1 MAIVTSASVHDFFA
15 ESVDDALRDR
25 SVEVSSAARAY
36 LIGILEDQAQPAR
49 RVDHALSRPLAL
61 LLAEAVAT
69 SRPAERFDRLR
80 CLGDAVLYAAGFFR
94 GHFGAR
100 GVDEGYVVRMGREAY
115 GRARSVL
122 VTGGAGAGAQDA
134 DVFGELAGSFD
145 AFVRVFEDVADNTQ
159 AMGATNSAGVLR
171 LYERWLKT
179 GSDKLATA
187 LGAQGI
193 APMRKAASGWQ

>member
-1 MAIVTSASVHDFFA
+1 MAIVTSASVHEFFA
-15 ESVDDALRDR
+15 ESVEDALRDR
-25 SVEVSSAARAY
+25 EVDASSATRAY

-49 RVDHALSRPLAL
+49 RVDHALDRPLAL
-61 LLAEAVAT
+61 LLADAVAMP
-69 SRPAERFDRLR
+69 RPAERFERLR

-115 GRARSVL
+115 GRARAVL
-122 VTGGAGAGAQDA
+122 VSGGAGTAAQDA
-134 DVFGELAGSFD
+134 DVFGELTAGFD
-145 AFVRVFEDVADNTQ
+145 AYVRVFEDVADGTQ
-159 AMGATNSAGVLR
+159 AMGATSSAGVLR

-179 GSDKLATA
+179 GSEKLASA

-193 APMRKAASGWQ
+193 APLRKAPGLQ

>member
-1 MAIVTSASVHDFFA
+1 MAIVTSASVHEFFA
-15 ESVDDALRDR
+15 ESVEGALRDR
-25 SVEVSSAARAY
+25 EVDASSATRAY

-49 RVDHALSRPLAL
+49 RVDHALDRPLAL
-61 LLAEAVAT
+61 LLAEAVAMP
-69 SRPAERFDRLR
+69 RPAERFERLR

-122 VTGGAGAGAQDA
+122 VSGGAGAAAQDA
-134 DVFGELAGSFD
+134 DVFGELTAGFD
-145 AFVRVFEDVADNTQ
+145 AYVRVFEDVADGTQ
-159 AMGATNSAGVLR
+159 AMGATSSAGVLR

-179 GSDKLATA
+179 GSEKLASA

-193 APMRKAASGWQ
+193 APLRKAPGLQ